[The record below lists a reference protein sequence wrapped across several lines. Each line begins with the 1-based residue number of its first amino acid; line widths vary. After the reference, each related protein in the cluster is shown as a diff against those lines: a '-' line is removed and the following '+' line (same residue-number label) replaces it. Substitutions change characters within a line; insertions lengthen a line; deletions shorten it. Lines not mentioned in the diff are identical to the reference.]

1 MLDEAEPRDQ
11 RTDDPM
17 NRDHRERR
25 RRLGSRT
32 NAWIS
37 LLVSALGVV
46 VFATRALE
54 PHDYPAGD
62 QRNEPLFWVV
72 VGVFFLLVY
81 SVLVVGAIRTLR
93 RGPRPGEEDD

>member
-1 MLDEAEPRDQ
+1 MLDEADARDE

-17 NRDHRERR
+17 NEDRRGRR
-25 RRLGSRT
+25 RGLGSRT

-37 LLVSALGVV
+37 LLVSALFVF
-46 VFATRALE
+46 VFAIRALR

-72 VGVFFLLVY
+72 VGVVSLLVV
-81 SVLVVGAIRTLR
+81 SVLVVGAVRTLR
-93 RGPRPGEEDD
+93 RGPKPGEEDD

>member
-1 MLDEAEPRDQ
+1 MNKNKRGPRRGLD
-11 RTDDPM
+11 
-17 NRDHRERR
+17 
-25 RRLGSRT
+25 SRT

-37 LLVSALGVV
+37 LLVSALIVF

-72 VGVFFLLVY
+72 VGVFFLLIV

-93 RGPRPGEEDD
+93 RGPTPEEEDD